1 MDNACNMHP
10 ARVIVLVLGLAV
22 FIFGIYLLFFEAGLD
37 RWVSIGILT
46 AGVVILI
53 GLVIMSFASSAPK
66 DVEHGGT
73 HHEHHEREVVRDRG
87 PGGGVVEERRYRR

>member
-1 MDNACNMHP
+1 MIA
-10 ARVIVLVLGLAV
+10 LVLGLAV
-22 FIFGIYLLFFEAGLD
+22 FVFGIYLLFFEAGLD
-37 RWVSIGILT
+37 RWVSIGIVT

-66 DVEHGGT
+66 DEMGHDT
-73 HHEHHEREVVRDRG
+73 HHEHHEREVVREPRG